1 MFQQI
6 KIKWSEFVSDKNFA
20 EIFKGSVWAFG
31 AQIVSTALAMLF
43 NILIA
48 RLFGANVL
56 GSVAMI
62 VSFLS
67 LATIFTVLGT
77 NTSILRLIPE
87 HISRYSSSS
96 AFQVYRKVLW
106 LVIGISVVAGT
117 LIFIFS
123 DFIARNF
130 FSKPHLT
137 QLFALSALFLPFA
150 AISDLNLHAIRG
162 IKLIRSFAFM
172 QLLPALAKFSILAV
186 LCLFTLRSS
195 IPFYALFSSYIFTA
209 IIGIFIILKKFHIS
223 NANDDIIHPASLK
236 YILTLSLPMFMTS
249 VMSFF
254 IGQVGLLIL
263 GMFRSETE
271 VGYYDIAVKLAS
283 LTTFI
288 LGAVNAMAAPKFSE
302 LYSKGKIYE
311 LLDLARKTSKM
322 IFGLTFPLLLIL
334 SLGGDSILQ
343 ILFGSDFSVAYIA
356 LLLLVMGQFVN
367 SISGSVG
374 YFMNMTGNQT
384 VFRNIIFVGALL
396 NIFFSLI
403 LIPKFGINGAAA
415 ATTISL
421 IFWNIATLI
430 FIKVKYGKIIGYF
443 TGT

>member
-1 MFQQI
+1 MFQTI
-6 KIKWSEFVSDKNFA
+6 KIQWSKFISDKNFA
-20 EIFKGSVWAFG
+20 EIFKGSIWAFG

-67 LATIFTVLGT
+67 LATIFTVIGT

-123 DFIARNF
+123 NFIAHNF

-137 QLFALSALFLPFA
+137 QLFALSAIFLPFA
-150 AISDLNLHAIRG
+150 AISDLNLHTIRG

-172 QLLPALAKFSILAV
+172 QLLPALAKFSILAI

-195 IPFYALFSSYIFTA
+195 IPFYALFSSYILTA
-209 IIGIFIILKKFHIS
+209 VIGIFILLKKFHIN
-223 NANDDIIHPASLK
+223 NANDDIIHPVSLK

-249 VMSFF
+249 AMSFF

-302 LYSKGKIYE
+302 LYSKGKIDE

-322 IFGLTFPLLLIL
+322 IFWLTFPLLLIL
-334 SLGGDSILQ
+334 SMGGKSILQ
-343 ILFGSDFSVAYIA
+343 ILFGRDFVVAYIA

-396 NIFFSLI
+396 NISFSWI

-415 ATTISL
+415 ATTVSL

-443 TGT
+443 PGT